1 MKNNSIGAL
10 FIRMVIYSLVLLG
23 ILEVIKYDSTVGE
36 MGARFGESSFTEI
49 AQEVFLI
56 LAAIFSYFTAWRSK
70 KYRALLIALGTFTLV
85 SFVREFNN
93 YMNTHWFRHSW
104 QIIVYAILIP
114 FFVYAFRNWRAIK
127 KDIEDLAPTF
137 SFGVLFVS
145 VLIVF
150 LFSRIYG
157 LHEVWQNLLGDNY
170 IRDIKNVSEEG
181 IELLGYSLL
190 FLGALEVCVLSM
202 LGKTKETV

>member
-1 MKNNSIGAL
+1 MKNNSLLAL
-10 FIRMVIYSLVLLG
+10 FLRMVAYSLVMLA
-23 ILEVIKYDSTVGE
+23 ILEVIKFDSTIGE
-36 MGARFGESSFTEI
+36 MGSRFGESSWTEI
-49 AQEVFLI
+49 AQEVFLL
-56 LAAIFSYFTAWRSK
+56 LAAIACYFTAWRSK
-70 KYRALLIALGTFTLV
+70 KYRALLISIGTFTLV

-93 YMNTHWFRHSW
+93 YMNNNWFRHSW

-114 FFVYAFRNWRAIK
+114 YFIYAFRNWRSIK
-127 KDIEDLAPTF
+127 KDMEELAPTF

-157 LHEVWQNLLGDNY
+157 LHDIWQNLLGENY

-190 FLGALEVCVLSM
+190 FLGALEVCILSFIQR
-202 LGKTKETV
+202 KTTIS